1 MLHGATQESIWIGDK
16 AEGGS
21 KVLIVV
27 VLGRDGPGKVSRSRI
42 GCLDWSWDD

>member
-1 MLHGATQESIWIGDK
+1 MLHRAAHGSIWVGNK

-27 VLGRDGPGKVSRSRI
+27 VLGRDGPGKVSRSRT